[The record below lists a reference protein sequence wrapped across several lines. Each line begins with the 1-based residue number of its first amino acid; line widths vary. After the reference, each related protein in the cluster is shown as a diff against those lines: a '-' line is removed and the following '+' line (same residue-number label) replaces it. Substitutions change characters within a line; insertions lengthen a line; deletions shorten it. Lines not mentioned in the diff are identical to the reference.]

1 MSTCEDLDRQFREA
15 LSGGERVEQPTER
28 ESVMQNFVLQRRAE
42 SMIPGRWV
50 EHHYRPSQRVM
61 KIEFDLGTVVITRGV
76 QAALEI
82 HLEGMGL
89 QRCGP

>member
-1 MSTCEDLDRQFREA
+1 M
-15 LSGGERVEQPTER
+15 LSNGERVEQPTER
-28 ESVMQNFVLQRRAE
+28 EADMQNLLWQGRAD
-42 SMIPGRWV
+42 SMIPGGCV
-50 EHHYRPSQRVM
+50 EHQYRPGQPVM
-61 KIEFDLGTVVITRGV
+61 NIEIDLGTVVMTRGV